1 MTVQYLRLAALK
13 PANVTEAQLYEVP
26 ANADVVGI
34 VRIVNQSA
42 LIQSYRVAHSPS
54 GESPAAVASFLAY
67 DKTIDGNDIHEL
79 SVNARNLEQIRVKA
93 NSGESCSFHLS
104 GMRRS

>member
-1 MTVQYLRLAALK
+1 MVFACLLGAK
-13 PANVTEAQLYEVP
+13 I
-26 ANADVVGI
+26 VGI

-42 LIQSYRVAHSPS
+42 LAQSYRVAHSAS
-54 GESPAAVASFLAY
+54 GETSAAAASFLAY

-79 SVNARNLEQIRVKA
+79 SVNARNLEQVRVKA

-104 GMRRS
+104 GMKKS